1 MREIRARGTALRR
14 ARVAVTTR
22 QRSPSPFLGC
32 RAEHRVAE
40 GAVWLGLPGEF
51 TLPRPAAAR
60 PSARRRPAMLCTGLW
75 IARANTAPSLCAES
89 AITVHCPRLAARVR
103 LLPAISVFSGGGL
116 ENPRAARPS
125 SMARSYSH
133 YELHV
138 RRYMGT
144 LGRPQPDDQR
154 GRHPSSTE
162 LGTTSSTG
170 RRWLR
175 PQRTTSAMLYRR

>member
-1 MREIRARGTALRR
+1 MREIRARTALRR

-32 RAEHRVAE
+32 RAEHGVAE

-51 TLPRPAAAR
+51 TLLQTCGSPPER
-60 PSARRRPAMLCTGLW
+60 PSASSHVVHRPADSPCKHAA
-75 IARANTAPSLCAES
+75 IAVRRVGNHRAL
-89 AITVHCPRLAARVR
+89 PRLAARVR
-103 LLPAISVFSGGGL
+103 LLPAISVFSGGGP

-133 YELHV
+133 FELHV

-154 GRHPSSTE
+154 GRHQSSTE

-175 PQRTTSAMLYRR
+175 PQRRTSAMLYRR